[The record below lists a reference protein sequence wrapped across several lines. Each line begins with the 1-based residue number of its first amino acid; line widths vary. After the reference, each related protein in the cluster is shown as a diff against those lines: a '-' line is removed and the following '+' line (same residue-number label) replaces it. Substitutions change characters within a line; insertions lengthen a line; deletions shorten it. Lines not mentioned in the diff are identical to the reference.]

1 MEENHEKG
9 VVNHYEAGSN
19 CQVFNGDIT
28 GCVFAMPGATVTQQ
42 PVMTAPHKR
51 PPQELPEQ
59 YEALTTSAPWQRAQ
73 EAGLIDADN
82 QPTGTRTEAALL
94 ANVLAAKLHIANK
107 WKFFEALWLRN
118 NMRGDYN
125 TALNLMKSLEFQE
138 RLKNILG

>member
-1 MEENHEKG
+1 MEENHEKS

-73 EAGLIDADN
+73 EAGLIGADN

-94 ANVLAAKLHIANK
+94 ANVLAVKLHIANK

-118 NMRGDYN
+118 NMRGDYIP
-125 TALNLMKSLEFQE
+125 ALNQMKSLEFQE
-138 RLKNILG
+138 RLKNLLD

>member
-73 EAGLIDADN
+73 EAGLIGADN
-82 QPTGTRTEAALL
+82 QPTVSRPEAALL

-107 WKFFEALWLRN
+107 WKFFEVLWLRN

-125 TALNLMKSLEFQE
+125 AALEQRKSLEFQE
-138 RLKNILG
+138 RLKNLLD

>member
-1 MEENHEKG
+1 MEENHEKS

-42 PVMTAPHKR
+42 PVMTAPPIR

-73 EAGLIDADN
+73 EAGLIGTDN

-125 TALNLMKSLEFQE
+125 TALNQMKSLEFQE

>member
-1 MEENHEKG
+1 MEENHEKS

-42 PVMTAPHKR
+42 PVMTAPTKR
-51 PPQELPEQ
+51 PPQKLPEQ

-73 EAGLIDADN
+73 EAGLIGADN

>member
-1 MEENHEKG
+1 MEENHEKS

-42 PVMTAPHKR
+42 PVVTAPHKR
-51 PPQELPEQ
+51 PPQALPEQ

-73 EAGLIDADN
+73 EAGLIGADN

-125 TALNLMKSLEFQE
+125 TALNQMKSLEFQK

>member
-1 MEENHEKG
+1 MEENHEKS

-73 EAGLIDADN
+73 EAGLIGADN
-82 QPTGTRTEAALL
+82 QPTVSRPEAALL

-125 TALNLMKSLEFQE
+125 TALNQMKSLEFQK

>member
-1 MEENHEKG
+1 MEENHEKS

-42 PVMTAPHKR
+42 PVMTAPPKR

-73 EAGLIDADN
+73 EAGLIGADN

-94 ANVLAAKLHIANK
+94 ANVLAVKLHIVNK

-125 TALNLMKSLEFQE
+125 TALNQMKSLEFQE

>member
-1 MEENHEKG
+1 MEENHEKS

-42 PVMTAPHKR
+42 PVMTAPPKR

-73 EAGLIDADN
+73 EAGLIGADN

-107 WKFFEALWLRN
+107 WKIFETLWLRN

-125 TALNLMKSLEFQE
+125 TALNQMKSLEFQE

>member
-1 MEENHEKG
+1 MEENHEKS

-42 PVMTAPHKR
+42 PVMTAPPKR
-51 PPQELPEQ
+51 PPQELPAQ
-59 YEALTTSAPWQRAQ
+59 YEALTTRAPWQRAQ
-73 EAGLIDADN
+73 EAGLIGADN

-125 TALNLMKSLEFQE
+125 TALNQMKSLEFQE

>member
-1 MEENHEKG
+1 MEENHEKS

-73 EAGLIDADN
+73 DAGLIGADG
-82 QPTGTRTEAALL
+82 QPTVSRPEAALL
-94 ANVLAAKLHIANK
+94 ADMIARRLGITNK

-125 TALNLMKSLEFQE
+125 TALNRMKSLEFQE

>member
-1 MEENHEKG
+1 MEENHEKS

-73 EAGLIDADN
+73 EAGLIGADN

-125 TALNLMKSLEFQE
+125 TALNQMKSLEFQK

>member
-1 MEENHEKG
+1 MEENHEKS

-42 PVMTAPHKR
+42 PAMTAPPKR

-73 EAGLIDADN
+73 EAGLIGTDN

-125 TALNLMKSLEFQE
+125 TALNQMKSLEFQE

>member
-1 MEENHEKG
+1 MEENHEKS

-42 PVMTAPHKR
+42 PVIAPPHKR
-51 PPQELPEQ
+51 LPQELPEQ

-73 EAGLIDADN
+73 EAGLIGADN

-125 TALNLMKSLEFQE
+125 TALNQMKSLEFQE

>member
-1 MEENHEKG
+1 MEENHEKS

-73 EAGLIDADN
+73 EAGLIGADG
-82 QPTGTRTEAALL
+82 QPTVSRPEAALL

-107 WKFFEALWLRN
+107 WKFFEVLWLRN

-125 TALNLMKSLEFQE
+125 TALNQMKSLEFQE

>member
-1 MEENHEKG
+1 MEENHEKS

-42 PVMTAPHKR
+42 PVSAPPKR

-73 EAGLIDADN
+73 EAGLIGADN

-125 TALNLMKSLEFQE
+125 TALNQMKSLEFQE

>member
-1 MEENHEKG
+1 MEENHEKS

-42 PVMTAPHKR
+42 PVMTAPPKR

-73 EAGLIDADN
+73 EAGLIGTDN

-94 ANVLAAKLHIANK
+94 ANVLAVKLHIANK

-125 TALNLMKSLEFQE
+125 TALNQMKSLEFQE

>member
-1 MEENHEKG
+1 MEENHEKS

-42 PVMTAPHKR
+42 PVMTAHTKR

-73 EAGLIDADN
+73 EAGLIGADN

-107 WKFFEALWLRN
+107 WKFFEALWLCN
-118 NMRGDYN
+118 NMRGD
-125 TALNLMKSLEFQE
+125 
-138 RLKNILG
+138 

>member
-1 MEENHEKG
+1 MEENHEKS

-59 YEALTTSAPWQRAQ
+59 YEALTTSVPWQRAQ
-73 EAGLIDADN
+73 EAGLIGADN

>member
-1 MEENHEKG
+1 MEENHEKS

-73 EAGLIDADN
+73 EAGLIGADG

-107 WKFFEALWLRN
+107 WKFFEVLWHRN

-125 TALNLMKSLEFQE
+125 TALNQMKSLEFQE

>member
-1 MEENHEKG
+1 MEENHEKS

-73 EAGLIDADN
+73 EAGLIGADG
-82 QPTGTRTEAALL
+82 QPTVSRPEAALL

-125 TALNLMKSLEFQE
+125 TALNQMKSLEFQE

>member
-1 MEENHEKG
+1 MEENHEKS

-42 PVMTAPHKR
+42 PVMTAPTKR

-73 EAGLIDADN
+73 EAGLIGADN
-82 QPTGTRTEAALL
+82 QPTVTRTEAALL

-125 TALNLMKSLEFQE
+125 TALNQMKSLEFQE

>member
-1 MEENHEKG
+1 MEENHEKS

-59 YEALTTSAPWQRAQ
+59 YEVLTTSAPWQRAQ
-73 EAGLIDADN
+73 EAGLIGADG
-82 QPTGTRTEAALL
+82 QPTVSRPEAALL

-107 WKFFEALWLRN
+107 WKFFEVLWLRN

-125 TALNLMKSLEFQE
+125 TALNQMKSLEFQE